1 MGLRNGLFFIFLLAM
16 VAYLSMPISA
26 PAKEAIQEWELV
38 NPEGTV
44 VVKPIKMNP
53 HPKSLE
59 GKTVAL
65 RWNGKQNGNHFLDR
79 VAELLKEKVK
89 NIKIV
94 KIYELEP
101 WTNITAGPPYMT
113 PEEGRKVAPKIAGY
127 KPDIVL
133 AAQAD

>member
-1 MGLRNGLFFIFLLAM
+1 MGLRNGLLFIFLLTM
-16 VAYLSMPISA
+16 VAYLLIPISA

-89 NIKIV
+89 DIRIV

-113 PEEGRKVAPKIAGY
+113 PEEGMKVAPKIAGY

>member
-1 MGLRNGLFFIFLLAM
+1 MGLRNGLLFIFLLTM
-16 VAYLSMPISA
+16 VAYLSAPISA

-65 RWNGKQNGNHFLDR
+65 RWNGKQNGNHFLER

-89 NIKIV
+89 NIKIL

-113 PEEGRKVAPKIAGY
+113 PEEGKKVAQKIAGY

-133 AAQAD
+133 ASQAD

>member
-1 MGLRNGLFFIFLLAM
+1 MGLKNGLIFIFLLTM
-16 VAYLSMPISA
+16 LAYLSVPISTL
-26 PAKEAIQEWELV
+26 AKEASQEWELV

-89 NIKIV
+89 NIKIL

-113 PEEGRKVAPKIAGY
+113 PEEGKKVAQKIAGY